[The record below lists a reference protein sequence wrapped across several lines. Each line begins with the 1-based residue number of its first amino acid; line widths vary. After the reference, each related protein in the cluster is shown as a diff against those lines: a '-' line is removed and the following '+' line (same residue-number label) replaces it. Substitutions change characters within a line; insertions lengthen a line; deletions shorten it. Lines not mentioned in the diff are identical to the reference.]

1 MLHTFKISTG
11 LKSKIV
17 SVEGTKEYALSYVA
31 GYIQAM
37 RDKMN
42 LGELVKIDVHEL
54 KDKQQ

>member
-1 MLHTFKISTG
+1 MEHTFKISAG

-17 SVEGTKEYALSYVA
+17 SVEGTREYALSYVA

-42 LGELVKIDVHEL
+42 LGKLVKIDVLEL
-54 KDKQQ
+54 KDKP

>member
-1 MLHTFKISTG
+1 MQHTFKISTG

-42 LGELVKIDVHEL
+42 LGELVKIDVHEIEN
-54 KDKQQ
+54 K

>member
-1 MLHTFKISTG
+1 MEHTFKISAG

-42 LGELVKIDVHEL
+42 LGEFVKIDVHEL
-54 KDKQQ
+54 KDKP

>member
-1 MLHTFKISTG
+1 MEHTFKISTST
-11 LKSKIV
+11 KSKIV

-42 LGELVKIDVHEL
+42 LGEFAKIDVHEL
-54 KDKQQ
+54 KDKP

>member
-1 MLHTFKISTG
+1 MQHTFKISTG

-42 LGELVKIDVHEL
+42 LGEFVKIDVHEI
-54 KDKQQ
+54 KDKP

>member
-1 MLHTFKISTG
+1 MRTHTFKISAG

-54 KDKQQ
+54 KDKP

>member
-1 MLHTFKISTG
+1 MQHTFKISTG

-54 KDKQQ
+54 KDKP

>member
-1 MLHTFKISTG
+1 MQHTFKISAG

-42 LGELVKIDVHEL
+42 LGEFVKIDVHEI
-54 KDKQQ
+54 KDKP

>member
-1 MLHTFKISTG
+1 MEHTFKISTG

>member
-1 MLHTFKISTG
+1 MIHSFRISTINR
-11 LKSKIV
+11 SRV
-17 SVEGTKEYALSYVA
+17 VNVEGTKEYALSYVA

>member
-1 MLHTFKISTG
+1 MQHSFKISTC

-54 KDKQQ
+54 KDKP